1 MVGIYHSEALRE
13 LVMPKEWK
21 DVSNNTARH
30 NIVSILKNSPV
41 NVQVV
46 SSSPREIIV
55 EKLLARQSYFHVR
68 FPRDGQLKRTKV
80 KPELRQQR
88 QEDFAQT
95 LKVD

>member
-1 MVGIYHSEALRE
+1 MVGIYHSEVLRE

-21 DVSNNTARH
+21 DVSNNTAPP
-30 NIVSILKNSPV
+30 NP